1 MKLLSIKPSTNKD
14 KKLMATFDNGR
25 TIHFGSKGMMDY
37 TKYYPKDPTLA
48 KQKKESYLARH
59 RVNEDWN
66 DVTSAGSLSRWILWN
81 KPTIE
86 ASVKDFKNRFNL

>member
-1 MKLLSIKPSTNKD
+1 
-14 KKLMATFDNGR
+14 MATFDNGR
-25 TIHFGSKGMMDY
+25 TIHFGASGYMDY
-37 TKYYPKDPTLA
+37 TKYYKQDPKLS

-66 DVTSAGSLSRWILWN
+66 DVMSAGALSRWILWN
-81 KPTIE
+81 KTTIE